1 MSVREILSAIQ
12 KSRGMPPFGTITV
25 ARRWIDKELESW
37 EILDAAAAVYMHLN
51 ELLRAGHQASGVE
64 ACDLEWG
71 FVDCV
76 TAQLP
81 VASGY
86 LPCMHIAQ
94 SELISHF
101 SAPDGSVLADLS
113 EEFEVDEAK
122 AQKASEEYQ
131 LPEFPEGD
139 AIARVPGMMKIARKV
154 MEKDGHHGTFA
165 FLFAGESALN
175 AIAMNFDSQRT
186 KRLSF
191 EHLAQLVESSRADG
205 LLIIGEMWVGVQ
217 TELEKKLNTVL
228 IPARDRVDKTEAL
241 SVYAVTRDG
250 RRVEQ
255 VCMVERGPNGET
267 RCGDPI
273 ESDPG
278 VMNTMIPIFRKW
290 KEMENRGL

>member
-1 MSVREILSAIQ
+1 
-12 KSRGMPPFGTITV
+12 
-25 ARRWIDKELESW
+25 
-37 EILDAAAAVYMHLN
+37 
-51 ELLRAGHQASGVE
+51 
-64 ACDLEWG
+64 
-71 FVDCV
+71 
-76 TAQLP
+76 
-81 VASGY
+81 
-86 LPCMHIAQ
+86 
-94 SELISHF
+94 
-101 SAPDGSVLADLS
+101 
-113 EEFEVDEAK
+113 
-122 AQKASEEYQ
+122 
-131 LPEFPEGD
+131 
-139 AIARVPGMMKIARKV
+139 
-154 MEKDGHHGTFA
+154 
-165 FLFAGESALN
+165 
-175 AIAMNFDSQRT
+175 MNFDSQRT

-191 EHLAQLVESSRADG
+191 DRLAQLVESSRADG

-217 TELEKKLNTVL
+217 TELEKRLNAVL